1 MKSLRISLLALLLAF
16 AAQSQTFNRTVFY
29 EAYAA
34 DSLIAVDNTINLMWD
49 TNFREKQAYIGALL
63 LKKCQLLSNTED
75 KLSLYLEG
83 RERLEDAIHLD
94 PFNAE
99 YRFLRLTVQENLP
112 HTMGY
117 YKNVEEDA
125 AMVNEK
131 FADLP
136 LEVERAIIRYT
147 PRSKALDKLAM
158 K

>member
-1 MKSLRISLLALLLAF
+1 MKYLRISLLPLLFAF
-16 AAQSQTFNRTVFY
+16 TAGAQTFNRTTFY

-34 DSLIAVDNTINLMWD
+34 DSLLAVDNIINLMWD
-49 TNFREKQAYIGALL
+49 TNFREKQGYMGALL
-63 LKKCQLLSNTED
+63 LKKSQLISNTDD
-75 KLSLYLEG
+75 KLSLFREG
-83 RERLEDAIHLD
+83 HERLEEAIHLD

-117 YKNVEEDA
+117 YRNVEEDA

-136 LEVERAIIRYT
+136 LEVERAINLYSK
-147 PRSKALDKLAM
+147 RSKALDQQAIL
-158 K
+158 